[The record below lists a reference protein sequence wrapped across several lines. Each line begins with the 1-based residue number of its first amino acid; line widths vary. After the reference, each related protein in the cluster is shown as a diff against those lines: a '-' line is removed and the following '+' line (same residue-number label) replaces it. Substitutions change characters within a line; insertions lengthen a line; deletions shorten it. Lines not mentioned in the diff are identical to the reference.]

1 MDDTTA
7 EYAAD
12 ELAPSG
18 ELRFRPR
25 VTVAAKTDI
34 GRVREHNEDKFEF
47 LMPEDDRLLAGRGQ
61 IFVVCDGMGGHAAGQ
76 IAAEL
81 ALKTF
86 IDVYISHSA
95 TDPREALESGVRAA
109 NRYVMDNARAYTARR
124 GMGCTLS
131 ALILLQDKAWTVQ
144 VGDSRV
150 YRVRGGVL
158 ERLTNDHSFVEE
170 SVRLG
175 MMTAEEAEAHPHK
188 NVLTRAVGVEEPVV
202 PDVNQHD
209 LQSGDLFLL
218 CSDGL
223 TNHVADAQIGETL
236 GATAPGFAAWH
247 LIAKALQGGGLDN
260 ATALVVRVDKIEES
274 TVGG

>member
-1 MDDTTA
+1 MEDTTA
-7 EYAAD
+7 EYAAE
-12 ELAPSG
+12 ELAPS
-18 ELRFRPR
+18 EALKFRPR

-34 GRVREHNEDKFEF
+34 GRIREHNEDKFEF
-47 LMPEDDRLLAGRGQ
+47 LMPEDERLLAGRGQ

-81 ALKTF
+81 AMKTF
-86 IDVYISHSA
+86 IDVYVSHTA
-95 TDPREALESGVRAA
+95 ADPQEALESGVRAA
-109 NRYVMDNARAYTARR
+109 NRYVIDNARAYPPRR

-131 ALILLQDKAWTVQ
+131 AVILHQNAAWTVQ

-150 YRVRGGVL
+150 YRLRGGVL
-158 ERLTNDHSFVEE
+158 KRLTNDHSFVEE

-175 MMTAEEAEAHPHK
+175 MMTAEEAENHPHK

-202 PDVNQHD
+202 PDITKHD
-209 LQSGDLFLL
+209 LEVGDTFLL

-223 TNHVADAQIGETL
+223 TNHVADPQIHETL
-236 GATAPGFAAWH
+236 AGMAPGFAAWH

-260 ATALVVRVDKIEES
+260 ATALIVRVDEIES
-274 TVGG
+274 V